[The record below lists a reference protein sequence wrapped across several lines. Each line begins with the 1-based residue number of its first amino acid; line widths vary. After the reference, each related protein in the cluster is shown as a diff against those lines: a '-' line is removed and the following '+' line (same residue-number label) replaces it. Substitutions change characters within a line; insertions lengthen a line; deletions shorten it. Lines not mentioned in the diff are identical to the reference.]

1 MGGRGVPE
9 RLGLVGTTLSLGL
22 HEAATG
28 ETQRSPVRSRKNV
41 SPVRDDELLLDLA
54 GELPA

>member
-9 RLGLVGTTLSLGL
+9 RLRLVGTTLSLGL
-22 HEAATG
+22 HEASTG
-28 ETQRSPVRSRKNV
+28 ETQRSPVRSRKDV